1 MWNIVNTVLGLDY
14 LTPQG
19 IRFGVAASLALSV
32 LVPARS
38 TTDVIVV
45 NGSLPWSLAFW
56 SRRRS
61 HWALT
66 GDFGRTY
73 CQ

>member
-45 NGSLPWSLAFW
+45 NGIIAVVAGLLVAQAVSLGA
-56 SRRRS
+56 
-61 HWALT
+61 HW
-66 GDFGRTY
+66 
-73 CQ
+73 